1 MELPQRLKPHS
12 SKPMNARLKA
22 CSTLRARFPLLVTR
36 YPITLV
42 TFSARVVAKS
52 LTSLREH
59 DLIRIGRA
67 AGALVPE
74 RAWLQ
79 SLGRILCRCGA
90 RLHQTVQDVL
100 LRADNLKKVFR
111 SGNSDLVLF
120 ESLSLDVQTGEM
132 LAIVGES
139 GTGKST
145 LLHILGAL
153 DRASEG
159 DVYFA
164 QVRLGSLSEENAAE
178 FRSRELGF
186 VWQFHYLLPEFTAWE
201 NVAMPLLMRG
211 MRRREAEQESLHW
224 LQEVGLQDRAS
235 HRSGELSGG
244 EQQRVALARALI
256 TRPKVLMADEPT
268 GDLDNR
274 TAETVFNLI
283 ARLHRDYRLTSL
295 IVTHNLGFARHCD
308 RVLRLERGR
317 VVEVSPQSLSA

>member
-1 MELPQRLKPHS
+1 M
-12 SKPMNARLKA
+12 
-22 CSTLRARFPLLVTR
+22 
-36 YPITLV
+36 
-42 TFSARVVAKS
+42 
-52 LTSLREH
+52 
-59 DLIRIGRA
+59 
-67 AGALVPE
+67 
-74 RAWLQ
+74 
-79 SLGRILCRCGA
+79 
-90 RLHQTVQDVL
+90 
-100 LRADNLKKVFR
+100 KKVFR

-120 ESLSLDVQTGEM
+120 ENLSLQVQTGEM

-153 DRASEG
+153 DTASAG

-164 QVRLGSLSEENAAE
+164 QVSLGSLSEEDAAE
-178 FRSRELGF
+178 FRGRELGF
-186 VWQFHYLLPEFTAWE
+186 VWQFHYLLPEFTALE

-211 MRRREAEQESLHW
+211 IRRGEAEQQGLHW
-224 LQEVGLQDRAS
+224 LQEVGLRDRAS

-256 TRPKVLMADEPT
+256 TRPSILMADEPT

-283 ARLHRDYRLTSL
+283 VRLHRDYRLTSL
-295 IVTHNLGFARHCD
+295 IVTHNLGFARQCD